1 MGVGSPQSQSHSHTA
16 NIISSSETRR
26 NKAYTSMVTSKERSH
41 SVAAIVGAVVLAL
54 LAALFMLFAG
64 FCVSGAGEGWFF
76 GAFAS
81 LPLAVVSFGSVYCA
95 IVRRQHRRM
104 PMALL
109 LLGIATCA
117 LAALA
122 TFLDLDKDYSIGF
135 TRVVTYHADLLVLY
149 AMACS
154 IWLGASLSVVLRKP
168 SAPHV
173 H

>member
-1 MGVGSPQSQSHSHTA
+1 MVSPKRKSYSA
-16 NIISSSETRR
+16 
-26 NKAYTSMVTSKERSH
+26 
-41 SVAAIVGAVVLAL
+41 AAIAGAVVLAL

-95 IVRRQHRRM
+95 LVRRQNRRI

-122 TFLDLDKDYSIGF
+122 TFFDLEKDDSIGF
-135 TRVVTYHADLLVLY
+135 TRVVTYHSDLLVLY
-149 AMACS
+149 AVACS
-154 IWLGASLSVVLRKP
+154 LWVGASLSVVLRKP
-168 SAPHV
+168 SSPKRQ
-173 H
+173 